1 MTILINKFQACFAF
15 TKPASAIL
23 TVLLLA
29 ALFFTGCQTTD
40 SLPAETVLRLSL
52 NDSLSKYDS
61 VVVTI
66 VDRQNPSLVLE
77 NVWSG
82 HLTTPTQLPGHTL
95 TVAKGKDFIV
105 RVAGYAADNQLFL
118 ETHIYFVGGKQSVV
132 HQPVPPYQPRYR
144 LQSLT
149 ASSGKVS
156 PTFNLET
163 VQYQIAIPEGIT
175 SVTLNA
181 HATFA
186 GAQVVID
193 GIVEKRGTPS
203 QPFTIGTSP
212 DTINIAVTDA
222 SQGAPYTRAYKVIL
236 IPTLPPPLQLAS
248 LVPSAGTLTPAFN
261 PSIKTYTLALP
272 ASMDTV
278 SFKMHPVDPNT
289 MTMIFTG
296 FSIFPGEKSRLI
308 TVAPGKSEMAYVEV
322 HRGSDLAFYQITVN
336 RAQ

>member
-1 MTILINKFQACFAF
+1 MTIFIEKSQARFGF
-15 TKPASAIL
+15 VRHASAML
-23 TVLLLA
+23 TVLLAVL
-29 ALFFTGCQTTD
+29 LFTGCQTTD

-95 TVAKGKDFIV
+95 TAAKGKDFIV

-132 HQPVPPYQPRYR
+132 HQAVPPYQPRYR

-156 PTFNLET
+156 PTLNLET
-163 VQYQIAIPEGIT
+163 VLYQIAIPEGVA

-181 HATFA
+181 NATFA
-186 GAQVVID
+186 GAQVVVD
-193 GIVEKRGTPS
+193 GVVEKRGTPS
-203 QPFTIGTSP
+203 QPFTIGTKP

-222 SQGAPYTRAYKVIL
+222 SQGAPYTRAYKVVL
-236 IPTLPPPLQLAS
+236 LPTLPAPLQLAS
-248 LVPSAGTLTPAFN
+248 LVPSAGTLTPTFN
-261 PSIKTYTLALP
+261 PSIKTYTLAISSSTP
-272 ASMDTV
+272 SVTFV
-278 SFKMHPVDPNT
+278 VHPVDPNT

-296 FSIFPGEKSRLI
+296 FSIFPGEVSRPI
-308 TVAPGKSEMAYVEV
+308 AVDPGKSNLAYVEV

-336 RAQ
+336 RAP